1 MANVKQIKINDTVY
15 DVEDSVA
22 RSGLQ
27 QKAPLESPALTGTP
41 TAPTATKGTSTT
53 QIATTAFVQNAVQG
67 AGGSYTLPVASST
80 TLGGVKPVAKTA
92 SMTQEVGVD
101 ASGALY
107 TEPGSGGGGS
117 TDISLGITGAVSG
130 EFPKVSA
137 VNENGA
143 PTSWETV
150 EGEEVT
156 LGGDVPAPTDAQV
169 SSAVNTWLTEHPEAT
184 TTVQDGSVSAQKLA
198 GYSMERRDIPW
209 DLFLDGYGTSAGNKT
224 ENANCAIYSVK
235 FETGKTYCLT
245 DLPYPVN
252 TNEFVTGPSDIANFG
267 WYNAY
272 PSLPDVSDALSN
284 GRFAVGIINTI
295 MTKAVSDGYIEPAIT
310 GQTLAGFPE
319 YFTVKQDWYLLRA
332 SVKPDAGKR
341 INNCFVAE
349 LQMSGISDLGNG
361 MNGQLWYVYKKDL
374 GNGYASDRGYLQ
386 QIFASKTASAENE
399 RAYAAMSRDIPR
411 DRTLNIHFIGDSITY
426 AASNAGLQNA
436 FRKYV
441 PMNLRAE
448 TMALCQNGVSATTG
462 SGSFDWN
469 GKQNTDTAYDAAMSG
484 YSGLAQ
490 KLAEYKTN
498 LSLAAWADAVDIVVV
513 ELGTNDHWEQA
524 TLGSPTDLTED
535 TNFYGAVEKTLTL
548 LEDTF
553 PHAQILWMLPFK
565 NQKWKTSTIKLVDYL
580 IALKIL
586 CQMHTRCWVLDL
598 FDKWFLNY
606 DDTDLRSKFFIDDV
620 HITGNAHKCVAESMI
635 DKIRQI
641 ISVCG
646 LRQIETVHVTNA
658 NDSVY
663 GSANA

>member
-22 RSGLQ
+22 RSALE

-80 TLGGVKPVAKTA
+80 TLGGVKPVAKTT

-117 TDISLGITGAVSG
+117 TDISLGITGAAAGKIPKIKAVDAAGKPTEWEAAAMPESG
-130 EFPKVSA
+130 
-137 VNENGA
+137 
-143 PTSWETV
+143 
-150 EGEEVT
+150 
-156 LGGDVPAPTDAQV
+156 PTDAQV

-295 MTKAVSDGYIEPAIT
+295 MTKAVSGGYIEPAIT
-310 GQTLAGFPE
+310 GQTLAGLPE

-374 GNGYASDRGYLQ
+374 GNGFASDRGYLQ
-386 QIFASKTASAENE
+386 QIFASKTANAENE

-411 DRTLNIHFIGDSITY
+411 DRTLSIQFIGDSITY

-469 GKQNTDTAYDAAMSG
+469 GKQNTDTAYDVAMSG

-524 TLGSPTDLTED
+524 TLGSPTNLTED

-565 NQKWKTSTIKLVDYL
+565 NKNWKTSTVKLVDYL